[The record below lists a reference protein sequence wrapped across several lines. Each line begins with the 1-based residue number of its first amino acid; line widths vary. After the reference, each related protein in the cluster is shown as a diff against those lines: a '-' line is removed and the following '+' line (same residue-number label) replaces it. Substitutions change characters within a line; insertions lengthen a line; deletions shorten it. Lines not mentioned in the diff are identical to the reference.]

1 MKQLKSILASC
12 IIISFLLSSCN
23 KNKDINRGCPM
34 FGIVPQQPYDNPV
47 WHPSEEIIGFNHRPI
62 KEINYA
68 YGYDCPMQASYT
80 YEDDSSGFYLI
91 SADGTNQRRVL
102 PYYLQT
108 PSWSHDG
115 NWIAFV
121 NGEQIFKMPFDG
133 NNFDTTA
140 MEQLTFEGSN
150 FFPDWSPN
158 DEWIS
163 YDSNLDNENGMY
175 FIWSMTMNGNNK
187 KRITY
192 APNVGEIRMPSYNFE
207 GKFIAHI
214 RYVTGTDVPEIFIMD
229 TVGNNLQR
237 ITNNNKLENYPKYNP
252 LNNTIAYYLQCSI
265 PKETGIWLHKAEQN
279 AEPELLVSEAAIFS
293 WSPDGKYI
301 VYQYRANNYRIDE
314 EKGTLWVINIDTKE
328 KRQLTYN
335 HFNLL
340 IN

>member
-1 MKQLKSILASC
+1 
-12 IIISFLLSSCN
+12 
-23 KNKDINRGCPM
+23 
-34 FGIVPQQPYDNPV
+34 
-47 WHPSEEIIGFNHRPI
+47 
-62 KEINYA
+62 
-68 YGYDCPMQASYT
+68 
-80 YEDDSSGFYLI
+80 
-91 SADGTNQRRVL
+91 
-102 PYYLQT
+102 
-108 PSWSHDG
+108 
-115 NWIAFV
+115 
-121 NGEQIFKMPFDG
+121 
-133 NNFDTTA
+133 
-140 MEQLTFEGSN
+140 
-150 FFPDWSPN
+150 
-158 DEWIS
+158 
-163 YDSNLDNENGMY
+163 
-175 FIWSMTMNGNNK
+175 
-187 KRITY
+187 
-192 APNVGEIRMPSYNFE
+192 MPSYNFE

>member
-1 MKQLKSILASC
+1 M
-12 IIISFLLSSCN
+12 
-23 KNKDINRGCPM
+23 
-34 FGIVPQQPYDNPV
+34 
-47 WHPSEEIIGFNHRPI
+47 
-62 KEINYA
+62 
-68 YGYDCPMQASYT
+68 
-80 YEDDSSGFYLI
+80 
-91 SADGTNQRRVL
+91 
-102 PYYLQT
+102 
-108 PSWSHDG
+108 
-115 NWIAFV
+115 
-121 NGEQIFKMPFDG
+121 
-133 NNFDTTA
+133 
-140 MEQLTFEGSN
+140 
-150 FFPDWSPN
+150 
-158 DEWIS
+158 
-163 YDSNLDNENGMY
+163 
-175 FIWSMTMNGNNK
+175 SMTMNGNNK